1 MLLKRSKW
9 KPLAK
14 LIDSLISSCNDIDS
28 SCSSN
33 VNLEAWVSDHKDKNS
48 KKDPSIDCCD
58 GNQIETEDAN
68 IDTNNNNNTGAQHQN
83 NEQHCYDIFKSI
95 RNHQH
100 DHSGILHHLLRN
112 FAPSEII
119 LDLIH
124 QFPYLVYDI
133 DDYGI
138 SPLHIAAACG
148 LPPLFSKAL
157 LKCYPESAL
166 LQDRFGRTPL
176 IATCQSQ
183 SSGMDPE
190 IPYTPSGVQYSVDF
204 WIHHQIV
211 VLLLSVPLNGIAM
224 EDSCGYNALEYT
236 IMGHG
241 PMSVVQVLQSK
252 LAIERHVLSEL
263 KNTKKRTKLPVLP
276 VEPLYYFCDGDGT
289 GFGHGK
295 DAEDE
300 AVYDNNGH
308 GYGGEKPAQIIHRTH
323 SQDHKYTYSSSR
335 QISNHECE
343 FEKGWRPIM
352 MTYRD
357 TDFHNPKRIQIHSRL
372 QSMELECDGLSQ
384 EKHNCMRYRKG
395 LRAFLGT
402 KDCDDSVIDDAD
414 EIAYNPFKMD
424 IPLVIDVVHD
434 VVVHDNCDC
443 KWHRH
448 CDADHQNECGLDSGR
463 HEHVNG
469 NEAENENEKEKLDAH
484 EKHERESEHDHDN
497 LNKVVRNI
505 ATPKN
510 VTQEVQ
516 QILTKPRTASTIRTM
531 NVEKQRLLE
540 EKQAPGV
547 LEDEVSIQSDN
558 SGNGAGVKGRNS
570 NSEDKRDGKH
580 THQ

>member
-1 MLLKRSKW
+1 MMATLSRRPSRRRQRQENLEQQQLCQQHQQQQQQQSQSLFSQQSINGDNIVNAASTLPLPPSQKGSKKSSFFNIRNKFIKSKCKQKQKQQNKSCSKKPNVLLCDKTAIKICMLLKRSKW

-28 SCSSN
+28 NCSSN
-33 VNLEAWVSDHKDKNS
+33 ANANLKAWVSDHKDKNS
-48 KKDPSIDCCD
+48 KKDPASIDCCD
-58 GNQIETEDAN
+58 GNHQIETEDAN
-68 IDTNNNNNTGAQHQN
+68 VDTTNNKNNTGAQQRQN

-138 SPLHIAAACG
+138 SPLHIAAAHG

-176 IATCQSQ
+176 IAACQSQ

-211 VLLLSVPLNGIAM
+211 VLLLSVPLNGITM
-224 EDSCGYNALEYT
+224 EDSCGYNAIEYT

-263 KNTKKRTKLPVLP
+263 KNTKKRTKLPVFP

-289 GFGHGK
+289 GFGHGQ

-300 AVYDNNGH
+300 AVYEDNNGNGYGYGY
-308 GYGGEKPAQIIHRTH
+308 GYGGKKNAKIIHRTH
-323 SQDHKYTYSSSR
+323 SQDHKYTYSSGR

-352 MTYRD
+352 MTYRES
-357 TDFHNPKRIQIHSRL
+357 DFHNPKRIQIHSRL

-384 EKHNCMRYRKG
+384 EQHNCMRYRKG
-395 LRAFLGT
+395 LRAFLGR
-402 KDCDDSVIDDAD
+402 KIV
-414 EIAYNPFKMD
+414 M
-424 IPLVIDVVHD
+424 
-434 VVVHDNCDC
+434 
-443 KWHRH
+443 
-448 CDADHQNECGLDSGR
+448 
-463 HEHVNG
+463 
-469 NEAENENEKEKLDAH
+469 
-484 EKHERESEHDHDN
+484 
-497 LNKVVRNI
+497 
-505 ATPKN
+505 
-510 VTQEVQ
+510 
-516 QILTKPRTASTIRTM
+516 IR
-531 NVEKQRLLE
+531 
-540 EKQAPGV
+540 
-547 LEDEVSIQSDN
+547 
-558 SGNGAGVKGRNS
+558 
-570 NSEDKRDGKH
+570 
-580 THQ
+580 